1 MPSIPL
7 TTKGCFHGYD
17 SNSRWI
23 KAVAVP
29 ERWEVPPEDPVLRKL
44 TETDPSNSIT
54 DLHGNSEEDEDE
66 ERKCR

>member
-1 MPSIPL
+1 MAVPE
-7 TTKGCFHGYD
+7 
-17 SNSRWI
+17 RWE
-23 KAVAVP
+23 VVP
-29 ERWEVPPEDPVLRKL
+29 ERWEVPPEDPVLRQL